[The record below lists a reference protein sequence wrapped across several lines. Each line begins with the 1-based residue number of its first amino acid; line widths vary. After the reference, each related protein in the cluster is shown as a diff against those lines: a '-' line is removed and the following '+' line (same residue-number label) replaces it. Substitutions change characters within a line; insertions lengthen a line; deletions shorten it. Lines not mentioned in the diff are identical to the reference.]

1 MGEVRIIGDV
11 ADPYLQVG
19 KDRDFWERGDPD
31 PTYYIIPDQYNH
43 ERYCYA
49 ELYGDDPFNP
59 GWLLSVTAALR
70 EHKGWGLGI
79 GNIPDSYLLIFG
91 KRLMVKG
98 WQLDRCQTASE
109 VVVAVRRLLKGKGKR
124 WWQFWK

>member
-1 MGEVRIIGDV
+1 M
-11 ADPYLQVG
+11 LQNPHMQLVV
-19 KDRDFWERGDPD
+19 DQDFWERGDPN
-31 PTYYIIPDQYNH
+31 PNYYIIPDQYNH

-59 GWLLSVTAALR
+59 GWLLSVTATLR
-70 EHKGWGLGI
+70 EHRGWGLGI
-79 GNIPDSYLLIFG
+79 GNIPNSYILIFG

-98 WQLDRCQTASE
+98 RQLDCCKSASE
-109 VVVAVRRLLKGKGKR
+109 VVEVVRRLLKAEDKR